1 MVTKFYSR
9 KRTCRFQSRIKY
21 GQTVCQRDGSI
32 RHAAKCNRRDCPKW
46 NRTPGKAF
54 LWWWDYGTMVSSW
67 KEVVA
72 NWRRRWTA

>member
-1 MVTKFYSR
+1 MVTGFYSR
-9 KRTCRFQSRIKY
+9 KRTCRFQSRIKH
-21 GQTVCQRDGSI
+21 GQTVCQRDGSV

-54 LWWWDYGTMVSSW
+54 LWWWDYGTIACSW